1 MSVYDRGRRY
11 LLCDYCGA
19 PVEVQVR
26 GGSTTCGHCRAPL
39 EVRMRPEAAVAL
51 PSAGSEPERI
61 ALLAAQ
67 ERSFLPPP
75 DIATLFAGDRVAPAK
90 EAEAMQ
96 RWAQLRGAVSQDYES
111 ARRLFLLTI
120 GLCERLIER
129 GDLLRQRALV
139 ESALAILPDPAQQQV
154 LHALLA
160 RSALRAGD
168 ANAAEAWLALC
179 NPRSE
184 DLLADTAYRF
194 ARAYLDTARRALKS
208 VVQVLGAA
216 NSPMSDAYAPE
227 CAVLCANAWERLG
240 ELVIA
245 VDALVYVKRELGP
258 LAARRAIRFIY
269 AHPEWQLCPASE
281 REAQRRTEAMQPTP
295 LHGEQLA
302 ALILFLM
309 GSYGLVWAA
318 GAFALPLLGFE
329 ARATGMAIAEMFGG
343 LIGVLL
349 TPLSILYWLRNRSDR
364 ALHFRGVPHVAYIL
378 RSSPEKQ
385 QDEGEVLLT
394 MDLLVTPDDAPAYR
408 MSERT
413 MVVAEMLP
421 NFSPGATLV
430 IRVHP
435 KNRSR
440 YELEVPRPVSLAY
453 PS

>member
-1 MSVYDRGRRY
+1 MSAYDRERRY
-11 LLCDYCGA
+11 LLCDHCGA

-26 GGSTTCGHCRAPL
+26 GGSTSCGHCRAPL
-39 EVRMRPEAAVAL
+39 EVRMRPEAAAAL
-51 PSAGSEPERI
+51 PRAASEPERI
-61 ALLAAQ
+61 ALLATQ
-67 ERSFLPPP
+67 ERSFVPPP
-75 DIATLFAGDRVAPAK
+75 DIAILFAGDRVAPAK

-96 RWAQLRGAVSQDYES
+96 RWAQLRSVASQDYET

-120 GLCERLIER
+120 GLCERLFER
-129 GDLLRQRALV
+129 GDLLRQRAMI
-139 ESALAILPDPAQQQV
+139 ESSLALLSDPAQQQV

-168 ANAAEAWLALC
+168 PHAAQAWLALC

-194 ARAYLDTARRALKS
+194 ARAYLDTARGSLSS

-216 NSPMSDAYAPE
+216 NVPMSDAYAPE

-240 ELVIA
+240 EPTIA

-258 LAARRAIRFIY
+258 LAARRATRFIQ
-269 AHPEWQLCPASE
+269 AHREWRLCPSSE
-281 REAQRRTEAMQPTP
+281 REAQRQTEEMQPMP
-295 LHGEQLA
+295 MHGEQLA
-302 ALILFLM
+302 VLILFLM
-309 GSYGLVWAA
+309 GAFGLVWAA
-318 GAFALPLLGFE
+318 GAFLLPYLDVEVTEGGL
-329 ARATGMAIAEMFGG
+329 AIAGMAGG
-343 LIGVLL
+343 ILGVLL
-349 TPLSILYWLRNRSDR
+349 TPMSILYWLRNRSDR
-364 ALHFRGVPHVAYIL
+364 ALHLRGVPHIAYIL
-378 RSSPEKQ
+378 HSSHEAGHDVGQ
-385 QDEGEVLLT
+385 LLLR

-408 MSERT
+408 TSERT
-413 MVVAEMLP
+413 MIVAEMLP